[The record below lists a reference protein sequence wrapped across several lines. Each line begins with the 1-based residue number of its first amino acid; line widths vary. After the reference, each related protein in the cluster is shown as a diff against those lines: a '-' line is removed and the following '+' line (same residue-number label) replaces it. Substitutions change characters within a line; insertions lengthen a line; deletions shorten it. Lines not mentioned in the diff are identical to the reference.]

1 MVRSCCLAGIEGDKV
16 AILSAALRSAGAPL
30 LSSVES
36 LSVTRL
42 GQLRPD
48 LCICDLD
55 GAEGDPLET
64 LRQIRFV
71 LPGCLL
77 GVYTADSARSWVVA
91 CHLAGANALISKDST
106 EAQIARGL
114 RGVMA
119 SGCFTDPR
127 FAAA

>member
-1 MVRSCCLAGIEGDKV
+1 MNENKSTRRLRRGSFCGARKRYIMVRSCCLAGIEGDKV

-71 LPGCLL
+71 RPIRRAAGSSR
-77 GVYTADSARSWVVA
+77 AISRAPMRSSQRIRPRRKSPAA
-91 CHLAGANALISKDST
+91 CGA
-106 EAQIARGL
+106 
-114 RGVMA
+114 
-119 SGCFTDPR
+119 
-127 FAAA
+127 